1 MKYLSIL
8 AMLGCSLISTSLISS
23 AQYMPRPRTR
33 SPGQVPSGDAGPDL
47 LVDFH
52 GTVTSLTSKKLL
64 LTLDDSKK
72 GEENTMELSLSKKT
86 VAMDGDK
93 KLKIT
98 DLKTGQSVDVEAKRQ
113 IDGSMEAVTIH
124 LGH

>member
-1 MKYLSIL
+1 MRYVFIV
-8 AMLGCSLISTSLISS
+8 AMLSLSLISS
-23 AQYMPRPRTR
+23 AQYMPRQRTH
-33 SPGQVPSGDAGPDL
+33 PGQVPSGDAGPGL

-52 GTVTSLTSKKLL
+52 GTLTSLSSKTLL

-72 GEENTMELSLSKKT
+72 GEENTMEISLSHKT

-93 KLKIT
+93 KIKVT

-113 IDGSMEAVTIH
+113 IDGSMEAVKIH
-124 LGH
+124 LDH